1 MLLTTLLLSTGPL
14 LARAFT
20 PRGATHLP
28 RQDTGVIEPTT
39 LYTFNVGTGA
49 INCTN
54 TGGLVSK
61 SPTNGGN
68 DTTTLI
74 TFTYPPE
81 SAGKSCTL
89 QFFLAGPDV
98 TLDGTGQ
105 IDVFSSLAPAP
116 GCTDTWPP
124 GNGRN
129 IQLGRWNVET
139 SEYATWDCYLTEP
152 TTCAAPGTVEAY
164 EYVGV
169 GDYDLVQ
176 WGDAS
181 SAPFGV
187 ETWIS
192 YS

>member
-1 MLLTTLLLSTGPL
+1 MPAYNFPSRADDPSRETPL
-14 LARAFT
+14 DCR
-20 PRGATHLP
+20 
-28 RQDTGVIEPTT
+28 GVIAPTT

-61 SPTNGGN
+61 SHTNGGN
-68 DTTTLI
+68 DITTLI

-81 SAGKSCTL
+81 SAGKTCTL

-98 TLDGTGQ
+98 SLDGTGQ
-105 IDVFSSLAPAP
+105 IDVFSILAPAP
-116 GCTDTWPP
+116 GCTDSWPP

-129 IQLGRWNVET
+129 IHLGRWNVDI
-139 SEYATWDCYLTEP
+139 SQYATWDWTSSSYLTQP

-164 EYVGV
+164 EFVGV

-176 WGDAS
+176 WGDSS

-187 ETWIS
+187 ETWI
-192 YS
+192 